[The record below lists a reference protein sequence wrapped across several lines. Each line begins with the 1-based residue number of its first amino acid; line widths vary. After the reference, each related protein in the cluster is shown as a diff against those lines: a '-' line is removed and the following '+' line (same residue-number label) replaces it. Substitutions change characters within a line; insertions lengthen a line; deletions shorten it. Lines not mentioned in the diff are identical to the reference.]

1 MGLSVKRSAIISL
14 ESRMELDK
22 KGVGVNLQGK
32 RLSEL
37 LKELK
42 KGKNNSAEAEKIEN
56 NNDGKI
62 SLEEM
67 RSFNK
72 KYCSEISWQAVN
84 SMKPPYDMSQDGPN
98 KSKAVKIYENYEP
111 GLFEKIFKFL
121 EERKKEKL
129 LKNIGEAEKKDK
141 ALSSNYEILHEL
153 SENIINGNLDAYFQV
168 IDEMRPFD
176 RLLKYGSEIEIGT
189 NDPSSMEVE
198 FKANS
203 EDVIPKSRFEKEM
216 LKDDSEIEITYY
228 EVVEEYVCSSILLI
242 AKNIMNIIPVNKVVV
257 HAVDN
262 VLDID
267 KGIKD
272 NITILSIVFDRETL
286 SRLNMNSINLVDAI
300 DYFIC
305 NMRHQKT
312 SGFKSVERITQY

>member
-98 KSKAVKIYENYEP
+98 
-111 GLFEKIFKFL
+111 
-121 EERKKEKL
+121 
-129 LKNIGEAEKKDK
+129 
-141 ALSSNYEILHEL
+141 
-153 SENIINGNLDAYFQV
+153 
-168 IDEMRPFD
+168 
-176 RLLKYGSEIEIGT
+176 
-189 NDPSSMEVE
+189 
-198 FKANS
+198 
-203 EDVIPKSRFEKEM
+203 
-216 LKDDSEIEITYY
+216 
-228 EVVEEYVCSSILLI
+228 
-242 AKNIMNIIPVNKVVV
+242 
-257 HAVDN
+257 
-262 VLDID
+262 
-267 KGIKD
+267 
-272 NITILSIVFDRETL
+272 
-286 SRLNMNSINLVDAI
+286 
-300 DYFIC
+300 
-305 NMRHQKT
+305 
-312 SGFKSVERITQY
+312 